1 MIFTILMDVFEN
13 NSDYNIRMLD
23 KFLHLSDER
32 HSLYINDDDIIDSL
46 MNSNWYLELRNS
58 YKKQIEEN
66 IVRSMQSSKPKSV
79 FTISNSDVNAFSTHE
94 ALVILEAPL
103 KLILENIENDAY
115 FIRALIKNFKK
126 KSEKIKQHL
135 SESWLK
141 FDMGGGSTIPNVIRN
156 EKQQFENNKGKF
168 PKESHI
174 YLRYFVLIDSDKNH
188 PNAILN
194 DDKKKLIQLLESNNI
209 KYHVLEKRE
218 MENYMPDIVFS
229 EIQGNQNYI
238 KAYLD
243 LESVQKDYF
252 DIEKGFDSKY
262 QQLPLKVQELYES
275 VSDTNKEIFRKNKL
289 DMIDSNGGKLSF
301 KSNFPKLFQDCHNIN
316 QENLQA
322 RCGTNEL
329 KEILDKIEA
338 LL

>member
-1 MIFTILMDVFEN
+1 MIFTILMDVFEDT
-13 NSDYNIRMLD
+13 SESNIKMLD
-23 KFLHLSDER
+23 KIFLLASER
-32 HSLYINDDDIIDSL
+32 HKLYIGDDDIIDSL
-46 MNSNWYLELRNS
+46 INSNWYKELRNS
-58 YKKQIEEN
+58 YQKQIEED
-66 IVRSMQSSKPKSV
+66 IVRSIQSPKPKYV
-79 FTISNSDVNAFSTHE
+79 FTISNSNINAFSTYE
-94 ALVILEAPL
+94 ALVVLDTPL
-103 KLILENIENDAY
+103 KLILENAENDAY
-115 FIRALIKNFKK
+115 FIMALMDNFKK
-126 KSEKIKQHL
+126 KGKKIKLHW
-135 SESWLK
+135 SEGWLK
-141 FDMGGGSTIPNVIRN
+141 FDMGGGSTIPNVIKN
-156 EKQQFENNKGKF
+156 EKQRFENNKGKF
-168 PKESHI
+168 PKESHV
-174 YLRYFVLIDSDKNH
+174 YLRYFILIDSDKSY

-194 DDKKKLIQLLESNNI
+194 DDKQKLIQLLENNNI

-243 LESVQKDYF
+243 LEPVQKDYF

-262 QQLPLKVQELYES
+262 QQLPLEVQELYKS
-275 VSDTNKEIFRKNKL
+275 VSDENKEIFRKNKL
-289 DMIDSNGGKLSF
+289 DMVDSNGKKLSF

-316 QENLQA
+316 QENLNA